1 MPQTITTSVQALV
14 DATEREIETLN
25 AEQAVAL
32 HGRDD
37 VVFVD
42 LRDTRELQREGKVP
56 GCRERHLSESLGR
69 RHLSVPGNDLA
80 EGLAGSSRQGI
91 RRPAA

>member
-56 GCRERHLSESLGR
+56 GCRERHLSEASADGTYQYQATISLKA
-69 RHLSVPGNDLA
+69 L
-80 EGLAGSSRQGI
+80 Q
-91 RRPAA
+91 AAVAKAFGDQ